1 MDNVSRF
8 GSRSSGLAIIDEN
21 NYKFKSHAAI
31 KIALRTEEARRSG
44 VTHEEEIEL
53 GKELALYAGDPLK
66 FVMDMFPWDSDPQLK
81 GAAPEQ
87 WQRQV
92 LERACRSM
100 GMDAI
105 GSLMTR

>member
-1 MDNVSRF
+1 
-8 GSRSSGLAIIDEN
+8 
-21 NYKFKSHAAI
+21 
-31 KIALRTEEARRSG
+31 

-87 WQRQV
+87 RQRQL
-92 LERACRSM
+92 LE
-100 GMDAI
+100 AI
-105 GSLMTR
+105 RDGLPEEKVRIAVASGHGAGLLFSALTFAVRPRDIVRQHLMCF